1 MHYFY
6 AVAHKDEDSSY
17 GLTFPTMLGLFAAAD
32 ELDGLVPAAVEA
44 LSLWFED
51 AEFVPPA
58 SLATV
63 RELAAADLADGA
75 FLVAVPWV
83 QPVGLSERVN
93 ITLDKAVLAA
103 IDAAAAHRH
112 QSRSGFISDAAREAI
127 GRI

>member
-6 AVAHKDEDSSY
+6 AIAHKDKGSAY
-17 GLTFPTMLGLFAAAD
+17 GLTFPNMPGVFAAAD
-32 ELDGLVPAAVEA
+32 ELDDLVPAAVEA
-44 LSLWFED
+44 LALWFED
-51 AEFVPPA
+51 AEFVTPA
-58 SLATV
+58 PLEVV
-63 RELAAADLADGA
+63 RELAADDLSEGA